1 MQLMMQLIIEVI
13 HSVMDSLLY
22 VLTLVVSYCSLGQP
36 LSRDEADRYR

>member
-13 HSVMDSLLY
+13 SVMDSFLY